1 MLNFLIFALLAAAV
15 VLAVCW
21 PVLKTRTAGPARAQY
36 DEAVFRDQLAE
47 LERDKA
53 RGIIGPA
60 EAEAARNEIAR
71 RLLSAGRG
79 ETATASP
86 GSGKWAVL
94 AAAAFIPVLSI
105 ALYLVLGAP
114 GRPDMPLKARL
125 DNAVANNDLLAL
137 MAKAEAH
144 LAEKPDDLEG
154 WEILGPLYRGTERYA
169 DAAKAYANMLRLKGP
184 DAGLYADYGEML
196 VLANQGLVPKEATQ
210 AFAEAL
216 KRDPKPAKAR
226 FYAGLAL
233 KQDGKT
239 AEALALWQALLADTK
254 PNDSWR
260 GALEGQIASLSPR
273 APVLSDEQIAAT
285 QNMTAQDREKMIRGM
300 VDGLEERL
308 KSKPAD
314 LEGWQRLIKAR
325 AVLGEMDKARQAY
338 DLAKEQFKADP
349 QALASLARSAQE
361 TGLGLD

>member
-1 MLNFLIFALLAAAV
+1 MLNFLIFALLAAAA

-21 PVLKTRTAGPARAQY
+21 PVLKSQAAGPARAQY

-53 RGIIGPA
+53 RGLIGPM
-60 EAEAARNEIAR
+60 EADAARNEIAR
-71 RLLSAGRG
+71 RLLSADRAEAVSPAADSGRW
-79 ETATASP
+79 P
-86 GSGKWAVL
+86 IL
-94 AAAAFIPVLSI
+94 AAAVFIPVLSL
-105 ALYLVLGAP
+105 ALYLAVGAP

-125 DNAVANNDLLAL
+125 DNALANNDLLAL

-144 LAEKPDDLEG
+144 LAEKPDDLKG
-154 WEILGPLYRGTERYA
+154 WEILAPLYRGTGRYG
-169 DAAKAYANMLRLKGP
+169 DAAKALAQVLRLKGP
-184 DAGLYADYGEML
+184 DAGLFADYGEML
-196 VLANQGLVPKEATQ
+196 VLANEGLVPKEATQ

-216 KRDPKPAKAR
+216 KRDPRSAKAR

-233 KQDGKT
+233 KQDGRT

-254 PNDSWR
+254 ADDTWR
-260 GALEGQIASLSPR
+260 GVLEQQIASLSPG

-285 QNMTAQDREKMIRGM
+285 ENMTAEDREKMIRGM

-308 KSKPAD
+308 KSSPAD

-338 DLAKEQFKADP
+338 DLARAQFKDDA
-349 QALASLARSAQE
+349 QAIASLGRAANE
-361 TGLGLD
+361 AGLGLD

>member
-1 MLNFLIFALLAAAV
+1 MLNFLVFAVLAAAV
-15 VLAVCW
+15 VLAVSW
-21 PVLKTRTAGPARAQY
+21 PVLKARTAGPARAQY

-47 LERDKA
+47 LERDRA
-53 RGIIGPA
+53 RGLIGTA

-71 RLLSAGRG
+71 RLLSVGRD
-79 ETATASP
+79 EAAAAPSA
-86 GSGKWAVL
+86 SGKWTIL
-94 AAAAFIPVLSI
+94 AAAAFIPVLSL
-105 ALYLVLGAP
+105 AFYLALGAP

-125 DNAVANNDLLAL
+125 DDAVANNDLLAL
-137 MAKAEAH
+137 MAKAETH
-144 LAEKPDDLEG
+144 LAEAPDDLRG
-154 WEILGPLYRGTERYA
+154 WEILAPLYRGTERYA

-196 VLANQGLVPKEATQ
+196 VLANTGLVPKDATQ

-216 KRDPKPAKAR
+216 KRDPKSPKAR

-233 KQDGKT
+233 KQDGKA

-254 PNDSWR
+254 PDDSWR
-260 GALEGQIASLSPR
+260 RALEEQIASLSPG

-285 QNMTAQDREKMIRGM
+285 DNMSAEDREKMIRGM

-308 KSKPAD
+308 KSMPAD

-338 DLAKEQFKADP
+338 ASAKEQFKADA
-349 QALASLARSAQE
+349 QATAALAQSAQQ
-361 TGLGLD
+361 LGLD

>member
-1 MLNFLIFALLAAAV
+1 MLNFLVFAVLAAAV
-15 VLAVCW
+15 VLAVTW
-21 PVLKTRTAGPARAQY
+21 PVLKTRTAGPARADF

-47 LERDKA
+47 LERDRT
-53 RGIIGPA
+53 RGLIGTA

-71 RLLSAGRG
+71 RLLSVGRG
-79 ETATASP
+79 EP
-86 GSGKWAVL
+86 
-94 AAAAFIPVLSI
+94 AAAASGAGKWTILASAALIPVLSL
-105 ALYLVLGAP
+105 AFYLVIGAP
-114 GRPDMPLKARL
+114 GQPDMPLKARL

-144 LAEKPDDLEG
+144 LAEKPDDLQG
-154 WEILGPLYRGTERYA
+154 WEVLGPLYRNTGRYA
-169 DAAKAYANMLRLKGP
+169 DAAKAYGNVLRLKGP

-216 KRDPKPAKAR
+216 KADPTSPKAR

-233 KQDGKT
+233 KQDGRT

-254 PNDSWR
+254 PEDGWR
-260 GALEGQIASLSPR
+260 GALEAQIASLSPG
-273 APVLSDEQIAAT
+273 APVLSDEQVAAT
-285 QNMTAQDREKMIRGM
+285 ENMSPEDRENMIRGM

-308 KSKPAD
+308 KSSPSD

-325 AVLGEMDKARQAY
+325 AVLGEMDKAREAY
-338 DLAKEQFKADP
+338 ASAKEQFKADAEASA
-349 QALASLARSAQE
+349 ALAQSAKQ
-361 TGLGLD
+361 LGID